1 MLDGLAVLIHVT
13 QCGGDMIVGLSQ
25 QATVGRQVLQ
35 LQGKTLLEVFKCLGI
50 VTWGNKR
57 GNSYLCG
64 TFVTG
69 VNWNKKKKLLN
80 TRANTRTGI
89 KPDSAL
95 TSPSFRYV

>member
-1 MLDGLAVLIHVT
+1 MRATSDWLHPSAAGQDRALTQTGLYDFYGAVVVLDGLAVLIHVT

-50 VTWGNKR
+50 VTWGNTM

-69 VNWNKKKKLLN
+69 VN
-80 TRANTRTGI
+80 
-89 KPDSAL
+89 
-95 TSPSFRYV
+95 

>member
-50 VTWGNKR
+50 VTWGNTM
-57 GNSYLCG
+57 GNRYLCG

-69 VNWNKKKKLLN
+69 VNWNNPKKKNYSTQGLIQELASN
-80 TRANTRTGI
+80 LI
-89 KPDSAL
+89 QH
-95 TSPSFRYV
+95 